1 MDRASGFFRCKRTQL
16 SRTSSRR
23 SSFTDSER
31 REEKKEGGGNW
42 ERQRWRRKK
51 KRGEGEEI
59 AAIVRSKGRRSRG
72 VERGG
77 RGRQV
82 GRVTPREL
90 LLRPS
95 IDSTLATCWLPTVLG
110 NFYGKLLQ
118 MGKSTLV
125 LRATS
130 LFFHVSRRAL
140 S

>member
-1 MDRASGFFRCKRTQL
+1 MQRNSIIPNEFETEFFYRPRGAGERKRT
-16 SRTSSRR
+16 RR
-23 SSFTDSER
+23 KLRKTKKGRGKKER
-31 REEKKEGGGNW
+31 RE
-42 ERQRWRRKK
+42 
-51 KRGEGEEI
+51 GEEM
-59 AAIVRSKGRRSRG
+59 ARGRRSRG
-72 VERGG
+72 VGG
-77 RGRQV
+77 EEGRKV
-82 GRVTPREL
+82 ARLDESRLETRW

-95 IDSTLATCWLPTVLG
+95 IDSTLATCWLPTVLD

>member
-1 MDRASGFFRCKRTQL
+1 MQRNSIIPNEFETEFFYRPRGAGERKKDETEIEEDKEGN
-16 SRTSSRR
+16 
-23 SSFTDSER
+23 TDGKKER
-31 REEKKEGGGNW
+31 RE
-42 ERQRWRRKK
+42 
-51 KRGEGEEI
+51 GEEM
-59 AAIVRSKGRRSRG
+59 ARGRRSRG
-72 VERGG
+72 VGG
-77 RGRQV
+77 EEGRKV
-82 GRVTPREL
+82 ARLDESRLETRW

-95 IDSTLATCWLPTVLG
+95 IDSTLATCWLPTVLD

>member
-1 MDRASGFFRCKRTQL
+1 MQRNSIIPNELETEFFYRPRGAGERKRT
-16 SRTSSRR
+16 RR
-23 SSFTDSER
+23 KLRKTKKGRGKKER
-31 REEKKEGGGNW
+31 RE
-42 ERQRWRRKK
+42 
-51 KRGEGEEI
+51 GEEM
-59 AAIVRSKGRRSRG
+59 ARGRRSRG
-72 VERGG
+72 VGG
-77 RGRQV
+77 EEGRKV
-82 GRVTPREL
+82 ARLDESRLETRW

-95 IDSTLATCWLPTVLG
+95 IDSTLATCWLPTVLD